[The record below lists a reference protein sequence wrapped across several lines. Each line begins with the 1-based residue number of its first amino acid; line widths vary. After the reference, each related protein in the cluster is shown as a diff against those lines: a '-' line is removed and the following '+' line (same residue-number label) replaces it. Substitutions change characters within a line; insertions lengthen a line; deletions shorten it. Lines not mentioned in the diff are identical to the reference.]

1 MTIVPNCDAMQRLMC
16 LVPGF
21 VWQSLIQ
28 GRIPN
33 EEICL
38 GSHLLNLRLPSQ
50 AETNRAKRFVDASP
64 TGTPL
69 HAQSHGDGKSKR
81 HHCAWCALRPF
92 NIHTPSPACGQT
104 DPHMKLLQERNAVA
118 NRDWDVQFLQ
128 AFCPP
133 LSSLLPLMLGPT
145 TWPPD
150 FGQEDL
156 AFQI

>member
-1 MTIVPNCDAMQRLMC
+1 MC

-21 VWQSLIQ
+21 AWQSLIQ
-28 GRIPN
+28 GRIAN

-81 HHCAWCALRPF
+81 HHCARCALIKVIQYTYTKPSMRSDRST
-92 NIHTPSPACGQT
+92 HETPTGAQCRCKPGLGCAVSP
-104 DPHMKLLQERNAVA
+104 
-118 NRDWDVQFLQ
+118 
-128 AFCPP
+128 
-133 LSSLLPLMLGPT
+133 SLLPPAVLPVALDVGA
-145 TWPPD
+145 D
-150 FGQEDL
+150 HL
-156 AFQI
+156 AARLLTRCPCIPNIS

>member
-1 MTIVPNCDAMQRLMC
+1 MC

-104 DPHMKLLQERNAVA
+104 DPHTKLLHERKPGLGCGVS
-118 NRDWDVQFLQ
+118 
-128 AFCPP
+128 P
-133 LSSLLPLMLGPT
+133 SLLPPPAVLPVALDVGADHLAARLWTRGPCIPNIT
-145 TWPPD
+145 
-150 FGQEDL
+150 L
-156 AFQI
+156 YI